1 MYIYEN
7 FFYSGPF
14 YFVCTLIL
22 RGKNRCWLQ
31 FTCNGQSPRT
41 CSLNSFGDFR
51 RNCIWWII
59 EILQYSLN
67 SMTVLQ
73 PLFSCGRS
81 HSDYLY
87 IYRTTSRSK
96 LFLLIPASL
105 CFKIYTLLAKY
116 LLLTSV
122 GASSYGFLQNGNS
135 MESRQI
141 RENLITYL
149 LDYWHWIVQKLTR
162 TIVYLDVT
170 CTKEKSE
177 VQWKI
182 TVPK

>member
-59 EILQYSLN
+59 EVLQYSLN

-81 HSDYLY
+81 HADYLY
-87 IYRTTSRSK
+87 IYIGLHLDQNYSFSSELPCASK
-96 LFLLIPASL
+96 SIQFWPN
-105 CFKIYTLLAKY
+105 IYFSPLWGPLHMDFYKMAIQWNP
-116 LLLTSV
+116 
-122 GASSYGFLQNGNS
+122 G
-135 MESRQI
+135 
-141 RENLITYL
+141 
-149 LDYWHWIVQKLTR
+149 
-162 TIVYLDVT
+162 
-170 CTKEKSE
+170 KSE
-177 VQWKI
+177 KI
-182 TVPK
+182 